1 MKLHNR
7 FHAVLLLSLCSLSAL
22 AQEIKLSTDYKIPAH
37 PRLLL
42 LDSELSDLKKTITSS
57 ETWARMHNALIE
69 ESMNIMNKPPLERI
83 QIGRRLLSTSREA
96 LRRIFYLSYV
106 ARMTGETKFSQRA
119 EKEMLAI
126 AAFTDWNPSHF
137 LDVAEM
143 TMAMAIGY
151 DWLYDKLSA
160 QSRKTIEAAI
170 MTKGIEPSYDD
181 KYNFFLSAVHNW
193 NQVCNAGITFGAI
206 ALADV
211 NPELAHK
218 TIERSLNTIHLPMEE
233 YKPDGAYP
241 EGYNYWGYG
250 TSFNVLFL
258 SAIEK
263 LYGTDFNLSKKPG
276 FLNTATFLENMVGTT
291 GQPFNWGDSGSSAGL
306 SVASFWFAEKNHDP
320 SLLWQQKQIL
330 EKENYSGFTNDR
342 ILPAIMI
349 WGKNIEMQKIQP
361 PGYTTWIGQGAN
373 PVGLMRTSWSDPK
386 GIYLGFKAGSPSV
399 NHGHMDIGS
408 FVMEAD
414 GIRWAADFGM
424 QEYESLESKGIQ
436 VFGRTQDAQR
446 WTIFR
451 LNNFAHNTLTF
462 DNQLQLVKGYAKI
475 DRASTNRN
483 SPFAISDISSLYE
496 GQVAAAKRGVGIV
509 DRKYVIVRDEIKN
522 TSKTTTLRWTLLTH
536 AVVTIADKKT
546 IILKQ
551 EGEELHL
558 RFECSAPITLKTW
571 STDPKTDYDAPNPG
585 TTLIGFETILEPNQV
600 ADYTAYLIPKSAL
613 KKFNATIKNLDDWK

>member
-1 MKLHNR
+1 VKLHTRLN
-7 FHAVLLLSLCSLSAL
+7 AVLLLCLCSVSAL
-22 AQEIKLSTDYKIPAH
+22 AQQIKLPTDHNTPGH

-42 LDSELSDLKKTITSS
+42 FDSELSDLKKTIASN
-57 ETWARMHNALIE
+57 ETWTRMHNALIE

-106 ARMTGETKFSQRA
+106 ARMTGENKFSQRA

-126 AAFTDWNPSHF
+126 ASFTDWNPSHF

-151 DWLYDKLSA
+151 DWLYGKLSE
-160 QSRKTIEAAI
+160 QSRKTIETAI
-170 MTKGIEPSYDD
+170 MTKGIAPSYDE

-193 NQVCNAGITFGAI
+193 NQVCNAGMTFGAI

-241 EGYNYWGYG
+241 EGYSYWGYG

-263 LYGTDFNLSKKPG
+263 LYGTDFDLSKKSG
-276 FLNTATFLENMVGTT
+276 FLNTATFLENMVGPT
-291 GQPFNWGDSGSSAGL
+291 GQPFNWGDCGSSAGL
-306 SVASFWFAEKNHDP
+306 SVASFWFAEKNHDS

-342 ILPAIMI
+342 ILPAVMI
-349 WGKNIEMQKIQP
+349 WGKNIEMQKVTP

-373 PVGLMRTSWSDPK
+373 PVALMRTSWSDPK
-386 GIYLGFKAGSPSV
+386 SIYLGFKTGSPSV

-462 DNQLQLVKGYAKI
+462 DNELQRVKGYAKI

-483 SPFAISDISSLYE
+483 FPFAISDISSVYE

-509 DRKYVIVRDEIKN
+509 EKKFVIVRDEIKN
-522 TSKTTTLRWTLLTH
+522 SNKKTTMRWTMLTH
-536 AVVTIADKKT
+536 AGVVIANQNT

-558 RFECSAPITLKTW
+558 RFESSTPITLKTW
-571 STDPKTDYDAPNPG
+571 STEPTTDYDAANPG

-600 ADYTAYLIPKSAL
+600 ADYTAYLISKSAL
-613 KKFNATIKNLDDWK
+613 KKFKATIKNLDSWQ

>member
-1 MKLHNR
+1 M
-7 FHAVLLLSLCSLSAL
+7 LLLFLCSVSTL
-22 AQEIKLSTDYKIPAH
+22 AQEIKLPTDHSMPGH

-42 LDSELSDLKKTITSS
+42 FDSEVSDLKKTLASND
-57 ETWARMHNALIE
+57 TWARMHNAIIE

-106 ARMTGETKFSQRA
+106 ARMTGENKFSKRA

-151 DWLYDKLSA
+151 DWLYDKLPE
-160 QSRKTIEAAI
+160 QSRKTIETAI
-170 MTKGIEPSYDD
+170 VTKGIEPSYDG
-181 KYNFFLSAVHNW
+181 KNNSFLKASHNW
-193 NQVCNAGITFGAI
+193 NQVCNAGMTFGAI
-206 ALADV
+206 ALADA
-211 NPELAHK
+211 NSDLAHK

-263 LYGTDFNLSKKPG
+263 LYGTDFDLSKKSG
-276 FLNTATFLENMVGTT
+276 FLNTASFLENMVGST
-291 GQPFNWGDSGSSAGL
+291 GQPFNWGDCGSDAGL

-349 WGKNIEMQKIQP
+349 WGKNIDMQKIQP

-373 PVGLMRTSWSDPK
+373 PVALMRTSWSDPK
-386 GIYLGFKAGSPSV
+386 GIYLGFKAGSASV

-408 FVMEAD
+408 FVMESD
-414 GIRWAADFGM
+414 GTRWAADFGM

-451 LNNFAHNTLTF
+451 LNNFTHNTLTF

-483 SPFAISDISSLYE
+483 FPFAVSDISSVYE

-509 DRKYVIVRDEIKN
+509 DRKFVIVRDEIKN
-522 TSKTTTLRWTLLTH
+522 SNKTTTMRWTMLTH
-536 AVVTIADKKT
+536 AEVTITNQNT
-546 IILKQ
+546 ITLKQ

-558 RFECSAPITLKTW
+558 RFECSTPITLKTW
-571 STDPKTDYDAPNPG
+571 STEPPTDYDAVNPG
-585 TTLIGFETILEPNQV
+585 TTLIGFEATLEPNQV
-600 ADYTAYLIPKSAL
+600 AEYTAYLIPKSAL
-613 KKFNATIKNLDDWK
+613 KKFKATIKNLDSWK